1 LRKAKAITI
10 HDIRTSSTETIA
22 KAIEEGREKAGV
34 EVISKGTANAKAEDP
49 KDIDD
54 QPTA

>member
-1 LRKAKAITI
+1 M
-10 HDIRTSSTETIA
+10 
-22 KAIEEGREKAGV
+22 KAIEEGRGKAGV
-34 EVISKGTANAKAEDP
+34 EVISKRTANAKAEYP

>member
-1 LRKAKAITI
+1 LGIDKTITI
-10 HDIRTSSTETIA
+10 YDTRTGSTETIA

-34 EVISKGTANAKAEDP
+34 EVISKRTANAKAEDP

-54 QPTA
+54 HPTA

>member
-1 LRKAKAITI
+1 M
-10 HDIRTSSTETIA
+10 
-22 KAIEEGREKAGV
+22 KAIEEGRGKAGV
-34 EVISKGTANAKAEDP
+34 EVISKRTANAKGENS

>member
-1 LRKAKAITI
+1 MDKTITI
-10 HDIRTSSTETIA
+10 YDTRTVSIGTIV

-34 EVISKGTANAKAEDP
+34 EVISKRTANAKAEDP

>member
-1 LRKAKAITI
+1 MAKAITI
-10 HDIRTSSTETIA
+10 YDTRTGSTETIA

-34 EVISKGTANAKAEDP
+34 EVILKRTTNAKAEDP

>member
-1 LRKAKAITI
+1 MDKTITI
-10 HDIRTSSTETIA
+10 YDARTGSTEIIA

-34 EVISKGTANAKAEDP
+34 EVISKRTANAKAEDP